1 MPKQEEFL
9 DEAIRRSNLSNSNQM
24 EMLTFRLSDNQL
36 YGINVFKIIE
46 IVECPD
52 HLTRIPCS
60 HPAVKGVVS
69 FRGDAVTVIDLAE
82 ALDIENV
89 TDSHN
94 NGYLIVCE
102 YSRQLNA
109 FLITQPEFLLTRGW
123 DEIVKPEGFN
133 AKALVAIAYTDTEE
147 MVLLLDIEEILADV
161 LSLESF
167 IGQGV
172 ADDAKLRG
180 VGKKVLLLDDSN
192 TAMMMLTSIMDEM
205 GIESQS
211 FDNAPSAL
219 SFLKEVAGENGEIPV
234 DLIISDIEMPK
245 MDGFTFAR
253 TVRSLTEI
261 TQVPIVLHSSMSNP
275 SNQLKAEEAGADHF
289 IAKFNP
295 TALSTLVM
303 EVLGC

>member
-1 MPKQEEFL
+1 MPKKEEFL

-60 HPAVKGVVS
+60 HP
-69 FRGDAVTVIDLAE
+69 

-180 VGKKVLLLDDSN
+180 VGKKVLLLDD
-192 TAMMMLTSIMDEM
+192 
-205 GIESQS
+205 
-211 FDNAPSAL
+211 
-219 SFLKEVAGENGEIPV
+219 
-234 DLIISDIEMPK
+234 
-245 MDGFTFAR
+245 
-253 TVRSLTEI
+253 
-261 TQVPIVLHSSMSNP
+261 
-275 SNQLKAEEAGADHF
+275 
-289 IAKFNP
+289 
-295 TALSTLVM
+295 
-303 EVLGC
+303 